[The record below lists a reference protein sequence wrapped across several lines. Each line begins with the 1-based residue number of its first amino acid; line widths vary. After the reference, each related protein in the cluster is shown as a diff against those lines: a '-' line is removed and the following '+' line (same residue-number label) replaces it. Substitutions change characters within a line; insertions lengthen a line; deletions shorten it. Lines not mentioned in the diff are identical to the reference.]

1 MKLNSSWIS
10 PTVLRRFGRLAL
22 SGIALVGLVSGQ
34 GTTLPFDWSTRPK
47 DAGQSVPAPTL
58 QLSSAQQVTI
68 KIINVNDI
76 FYSYGMSCTSAAKDS
91 QLSAAVALLGQLE
104 ANAAGC
110 DADAATVAKAVSDYL
125 QTPANCGS
133 NCTSVSLADTQKQLV
148 DYRQQI
154 DGVLACTS
162 LSTASRGMLTN
173 LRAQVQKLL
182 DKDHVVAFQASI
194 SPDYD
199 YACTISEY
207 YNQQPTKNG
216 TLALSIKPTNTI
228 ITLSL
233 GPLFSA
239 IRNRTYSSVTVPN
252 ADSTG
257 SSTVLG
263 VQGNSFSTAI
273 AALVNIRVPIPSL
286 AHDKLGVDLA
296 AGPVVRLNSKSG
308 TSSAGFFAGVSL
320 RFYRYIFITPG
331 IHIGEFADFP
341 QGFNRVGQPLPPNF
355 PTPTA
360 VTRTTAKFGIAISF
374 QTKDFSALGKST
386 ATATAPSAGAA
397 TPSPAAS
404 GSSPT
409 AAAGTVTLA
418 ATAGASTQSDLG
430 TLGTTAIGK
439 TLNLKN
445 GSAGALSLTFSLRDP
460 NKQVVLPKPNPCES
474 MAAGG
479 TCALALTLK
488 PGPGNPPATLI
499 IGMPDGTQQAVT
511 LTWTKQN

>member
-10 PTVLRRFGRLAL
+10 PIVLPKFVRLAI
-22 SGIALVGLVSGQ
+22 SGMALVGLLYGQ

-47 DAGQSVPAPTL
+47 DAAQSVPAPTL
-58 QLSSAQQVTI
+58 QLSSAQPVTI
-68 KIINVNDI
+68 KITNVNDI
-76 FYSYGMSCTSAAKDS
+76 FYSYGMSCTSTAKDS
-91 QLSAAVALLGQLE
+91 QLGAVVALLPTLE
-104 ANAAGC
+104 ANAVGC

-133 NCTSVSLADTQKQLV
+133 NCSSVSLANTQKQLL

-162 LSTASRGMLTN
+162 LSTANRGMLTN

-216 TLALSIKPTNTI
+216 TLTLSIKPANTI

-239 IRNRTYSSVTVPN
+239 IRNRTYSSVTTPN

-273 AALVNIRVPIPSL
+273 AALVNIRVPLQSL
-286 AHDKLGVDLA
+286 ARDKFGVDLA

-320 RFYRYIFITPG
+320 RFYRYLFITPG

-386 ATATAPSAGAA
+386 ATATTPSAGAA
-397 TPSPAAS
+397 TLPPAAS

-409 AAAGTVTLA
+409 AAGTVTLA
-418 ATAGASTQSDLG
+418 ATAGASAQIDLG
-430 TLGTTAIGK
+430 TLGTTAITK

-445 GSAGALSLTFSLRDP
+445 GTAGALSLKFSLQDSTQ
-460 NKQVVLPKPNPCES
+460 QVVPPKPGLCANI
-474 MAAGG
+474 AAGL

-488 PGPGNPPATLI
+488 PGPGNPPATLL